1 MKRLSLL
8 LAALLVTSAAAQDRP
23 SDSSGSKVG
32 DRRQKQEAPA
42 AALTQPTTASAVH
55 SSPFP
60 TPTPTDTRFVVDDG
74 YPGLDTDCTFRS
86 EGSLKFKVSVKRY
99 VGELNGD
106 GTLADPQELITNGVV
121 SEFATLRMP
130 AFDVDFDGVPDVLPE
145 RDRILFNGEPVGNL
159 EGDAYLRGLNANWIM
174 NEYKIPIRLVRFGEK
189 GTNGNEPTPGENE
202 IEILIDQANVE
213 TGEEPWCTSID
224 WASLEFKAMA
234 PVVMIPGNGVCKEFF
249 NGDYRCNGQPEGAGF
264 VQPFQS
270 QSIPYDNSIDLST
283 PKRIQENAAIL
294 LEQVPRVA
302 REFGAKWV
310 HLVGHSKGG
319 LDARDFLTK
328 IPKDPATGESV
339 LGVLSLTTLS
349 APHHGSVGADII
361 YKSRE
366 ANIIGLP
373 FSNQLR
379 DVLIARFLQTTNRGR
394 EHLTTWHLEEKF
406 NPENLPKL
414 PRSFTVG
421 GETHP
426 INYFSFSADAN
437 IDNSYDDNDL
447 RKPTIQQSEV
457 TGTGRGP
464 RIMTEVYRFLWKTK
478 TVEVK
483 KSAKIVKRVVTTQA
497 EGVDFDEN
505 DFLVTTKSATLTERF
520 AAQPRQDANHAT
532 IASDAVGALV
542 IPLIKASEPR

>member
-1 MKRLSLL
+1 MKRLLLL

-23 SDSSGSKVG
+23 SDSTDSKGG
-32 DRRQKQEAPA
+32 DRRQRREAKA
-42 AALTQPTTASAVH
+42 TALAQTSTASAAR

-60 TPTPTDTRFVVDDG
+60 TPTPTDARFVVDDG

-106 GTLADPQELITNGVV
+106 GTLPDPQKLIANGVV

-130 AFDVDFDGVPDVLPE
+130 AHDVDFDAVTDVQPE
-145 RDRILFNGEPVGNL
+145 RDRILFNGEPIGNL
-159 EGDAYLRGLNANWIM
+159 EGDAYLRGLNGNWIM
-174 NEYKIPIRLVRFGEK
+174 NEYKIPIRLVRFGQK

-202 IEILIDQANVE
+202 IEILVDQANVE

-234 PVVMIPGNGVCKEFF
+234 PVIMIPGNGVCKEFF
-249 NGDYRCNGQPEGAGF
+249 DGDYRCNGQPEGAGF

-270 QSIPYDNSIDLST
+270 QDIPYDNSIDLTT
-283 PKRIQENAAIL
+283 PKSIEANAAIL
-294 LEQVPRVA
+294 LDKVPRIA

-328 IPKDPATGESV
+328 IPKDSNTGESV

-349 APHHGSVGADII
+349 TPHHGSVGADII

-379 DVLIARFLQTTNRGR
+379 DVLIARFLQSDNQGR
-394 EHLTTWHLEEKF
+394 KGLTTWHVEETF
-406 NPENLPKL
+406 NPANLSSL
-414 PRSFTVG
+414 PSSFTVG

-426 INYFSFSADAN
+426 IKYYSFSADAN
-437 IDNSYDDNDL
+437 IDNSYDNNDL

-457 TGTGRGP
+457 TGTGHGP
-464 RIMTEVYRFLWKTK
+464 RVMTEVYRFLWKTK

-483 KSAKIVKRVVTTQA
+483 KSAKIFKRVVITQA

-505 DFLVTTKSATLTERF
+505 DFLVTTKSATLMEKF

-532 IASDAVGALV
+532 VASDAVGALV